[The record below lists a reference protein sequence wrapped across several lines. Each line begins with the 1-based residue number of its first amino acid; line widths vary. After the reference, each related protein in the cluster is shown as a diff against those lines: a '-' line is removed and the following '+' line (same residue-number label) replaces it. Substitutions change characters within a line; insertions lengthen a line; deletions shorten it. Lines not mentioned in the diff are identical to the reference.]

1 MEESYKWPRYFASCI
16 FGVFFVVLGNTA
28 ANTIAFAKHMLLA
41 FDDTNQNP
49 DYRLQRF
56 VALVCISLIC
66 LIHIF
71 SRKLGILMNNALAA
85 HKVGLLLFVV
95 VAGFACLAGAGGSG
109 QKKDEYGKVNLEN
122 AFAGG
127 SDSPYAY
134 ASAMIGVLFA
144 YQGWENGNYVWPAN
158 LTPWSRELTA

>member
-16 FGVFFVVLGNTA
+16 FGVFFVLLGNTA

-85 HKVGLLLFVV
+85 YKVGLLLFVV
-95 VAGFACLAGAGGSG
+95 VAGFACLAGAGGKG
-109 QKKDEYGKVNLEN
+109 Q
-122 AFAGG
+122 
-127 SDSPYAY
+127 
-134 ASAMIGVLFA
+134 
-144 YQGWENGNYVWPAN
+144 
-158 LTPWSRELTA
+158 